1 LKVLVSG
8 GTGLVGRYIVEGL
21 LAGGYDV
28 VVGSRKPPADG
39 FFSRRIAVIPLDLAP
54 NRDQAAAFE
63 TIDAFVHAAFNH
75 LPGKYRGGEGK
86 DPKRFRRLNLEGTI
100 RLFDTAKRAGVT
112 RATFLSSRAVYDG
125 LPSGTALT
133 EDLALSPTSLYGEI
147 KLACETAIA
156 AMSCPGFV
164 ASSLRATGV
173 YGDLLPNKWDAL
185 VADVSAGRPVVPR
198 AGTEVHGDDV
208 AQAVRL
214 MLDADP
220 QSISGQSFNLS
231 DITVDTRMIMER
243 LGLPADL
250 LAFATLAAN
259 EMVTEKIRRIGWKP
273 GGMRR
278 FEKTMASLARQLSAA
293 SGPAST

>member
-21 LAGGYDV
+21 LAGGYTV
-28 VVGSRKPPADG
+28 AVGARKPPVDG
-39 FFSRRIAVIPLDLAP
+39 FFSQHVDFVPIDLAP
-54 NRDQAAAFE
+54 ELDQTAAFE
-63 TIDAFVHAAFNH
+63 GIDAFVHAAFDH

-86 DPKRFRRLNLEGTI
+86 DPKRFRRLNLDGTI
-100 RLFDTAKRAGVT
+100 RLFETARRADVK

-125 LPSGTALT
+125 LPQGTALT
-133 EDLALSPTSLYGEI
+133 EDLALSPASLYGEI

-156 AMSCPGFV
+156 AMSGPDFA

-173 YGDLLPNKWDAL
+173 YGDLLPNKWDGL
-185 VADVSAGRPVVPR
+185 LADVSAGRPVVPR

-208 AQAVRL
+208 AQAIRL
-214 MLDADP
+214 MLEADVEN
-220 QSISGQSFNLS
+220 ISGQSFNLS

-259 EMVTEKIRRIGWKP
+259 EMVIEKIRRIGWKP

-278 FEKTMASLARQLSAA
+278 FERTMASLARQLNAA
-293 SGPAST
+293 N